1 MTKQNI
7 HIIDYKEFYEILS
20 EIKENFSFQIFHYKN
35 VDIFLENFDLVKFNN
50 TLPVILTKLPCKKIL
65 NSNQIEDEKMMFFS
79 NSPIQINKLIEKIN
93 IKLIKQKYRQQ
104 SDIVLKNYSIN
115 LNSKIIS
122 KNEISLKLTEKEI
135 NIILF
140 LNNKKQRQKTD
151 SLQNEVWGY
160 SSKLET
166 HTVETHIYR
175 LRKKIKE
182 TFDDENFIINHDGG
196 YLIK

>member
-1 MTKQNI
+1 VTKQNI

-140 LNNKKQRQKTD
+140 LNDKKQSQKTD

>member
-7 HIIDYKEFYEILS
+7 HIIGYKEFYEILS

-182 TFDDENFIINHDGG
+182 TFDDENFIINYEGG

>member
-1 MTKQNI
+1 
-7 HIIDYKEFYEILS
+7 
-20 EIKENFSFQIFHYKN
+20 
-35 VDIFLENFDLVKFNN
+35 
-50 TLPVILTKLPCKKIL
+50 
-65 NSNQIEDEKMMFFS
+65 MMFFS

-140 LNNKKQRQKTD
+140 LNDKKQSQKTD

>member
-1 MTKQNI
+1 VTKQNI

>member
-50 TLPVILTKLPCKKIL
+50 TIPVILTKLPCKKIL

-140 LNNKKQRQKTD
+140 LNNKKQPQKTD
-151 SLQNEVWGY
+151 TLQNEVWGY

>member
-140 LNNKKQRQKTD
+140 LNDKKQSQKTD

>member
-7 HIIDYKEFYEILS
+7 HIIGYKEFYEILS

-182 TFDDENFIINHDGG
+182 TSDDENFIINYEGG

>member
-115 LNSKIIS
+115 LNS
-122 KNEISLKLTEKEI
+122 
-135 NIILF
+135 
-140 LNNKKQRQKTD
+140 
-151 SLQNEVWGY
+151 
-160 SSKLET
+160 
-166 HTVETHIYR
+166 
-175 LRKKIKE
+175 
-182 TFDDENFIINHDGG
+182 
-196 YLIK
+196 

>member
-7 HIIDYKEFYEILS
+7 HIIGYKEFYEILS

-140 LNNKKQRQKTD
+140 LNDKKQSQKTD

>member
-50 TLPVILTKLPCKKIL
+50 TIPVILTKLPCKKIL

-140 LNNKKQRQKTD
+140 LNNKKQPQKTD